1 MKNSLKDS
9 IVICGIVYKIVY
21 LYEEK
26 SKRYLQLY
34 YTTFLFLFYFNLL
47 IFLIGGKSYAGYC
60 VGPSDLECCVKGSI
74 PTSSAY
80 GVDISSQLSS
90 STASCLAS
98 AGN

>member
-1 MKNSLKDS
+1 MRNNLKDS
-9 IVICGIVYKIVY
+9 IIQGIVQKTSSIILHHVLTYI
-21 LYEEK
+21 
-26 SKRYLQLY
+26 
-34 YTTFLFLFYFNLL
+34 FILL
-47 IFLIGGKSYAGYC
+47 LIGGKSYAGYC
-60 VGPSDLECCVKGSI
+60 VGPSDLQCCVKGSP